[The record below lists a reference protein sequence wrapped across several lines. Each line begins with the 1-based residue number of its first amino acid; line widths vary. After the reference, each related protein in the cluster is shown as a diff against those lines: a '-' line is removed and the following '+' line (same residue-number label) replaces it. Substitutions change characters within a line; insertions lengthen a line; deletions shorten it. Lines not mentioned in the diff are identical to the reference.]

1 MCIRDS
7 LVAVPDAD
15 GELRYAGR
23 VGTGFSGRE
32 LKDIAKRLRRIE
44 RKTPGVGD
52 VPEEDRNDAWWVT
65 PKLVAEVSLAGRTR
79 DGRVRQAA
87 WRGWRDDKGTRD
99 VRWEV
104 GNVEGDLGNEEAEN

>member
-1 MCIRDS
+1 M
-7 LVAVPDAD
+7 
-15 GELRYAGR
+15 
-23 VGTGFSGRE
+23 
-32 LKDIAKRLRRIE
+32 
-44 RKTPGVGD
+44 GD

-104 GNVEGDLGNEEAEN
+104 GNVEGDLGNGQAEN